1 MKDARAAVRPSIHMI
16 DDEADALVSLAL
28 GARQRVPKVSDLI
41 LEEIDRATIHD
52 RRDIPCGIVTMNAT
66 VEFIDEGS
74 GAGRT
79 VELVYPGQA
88 DIALDRI
95 SILTPIGAGLIG
107 LRQGQSIMWPD
118 REGRER
124 KLTVVKVVA
133 DV

>member
-1 MKDARAAVRPSIHMI
+1 MTARPSIHMI
-16 DDEADALVSLAL
+16 DSEADTLAALAI
-28 GARQRVPKVSDLI
+28 GARERAPDVSDLI
-41 LEEIDRATIHD
+41 LEEIDRATIQN
-52 RRDIPCGIVTMNAT
+52 RQDIPPDVVTMNAR

-74 GAGRT
+74 GTGRT

-107 LRQGQSIMWPD
+107 LRPGQSILWPD

-124 KLTVVKVVA
+124 KLTVVRVMPA
-133 DV
+133 D